1 VEPTYVILEDELP
14 LLVSIPLTLLR
25 YVVFDRDV
33 GAMNWV
39 VPLGFVHVC
48 TIWPQQEDDVG
59 IVFNISRILQV
70 VEG

>member
-1 VEPTYVILEDELP
+1 MIFEYE
-14 LLVSIPLTLLR
+14 LTLLVAISLTLLG

-39 VPLGFVHVC
+39 VSFGFVYVS

-59 IVFNISRILQV
+59 VILYISRVL
-70 VEG
+70 